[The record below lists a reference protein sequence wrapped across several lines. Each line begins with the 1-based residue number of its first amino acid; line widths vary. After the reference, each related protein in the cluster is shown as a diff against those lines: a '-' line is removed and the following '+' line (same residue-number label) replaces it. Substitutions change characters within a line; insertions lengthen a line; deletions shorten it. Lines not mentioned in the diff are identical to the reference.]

1 MLRKPLYYIG
11 VFLLGSMGGIWAQAF
26 LLPYFASTASF
37 QNWGFVEE
45 WNSRTTI
52 IREIHEVVINRDEAI
67 QRAVERAEKAVVG
80 IKSERGGVVREGS
93 GFIATSDGFILTLAR
108 IVPTGYSVE
117 VYLQDEP
124 EPVEAQI
131 LKRDSDV
138 DLVLLKIERG
148 GLQTASFA
156 QEGDFKLGM
165 SVFLVGK
172 IFESGE
178 IVTIANQ
185 GIVKALSAGLVRTNI
200 FEVSILGGSPLL
212 DLEGRV
218 LGLNTIDKEGKV
230 TALPSM
236 ALREFSGL

>member
-1 MLRKPLYYIG
+1 MSRKILSFMGI
-11 VFLLGSMGGIWAQAF
+11 FLLGSMGGIWAQAF
-26 LLPYFASTASF
+26 LLPYFASTAPF
-37 QNWGFVEE
+37 QDWGFVQE

-52 IREIHEVVINRDEAI
+52 IREIHEVIINRDDAI
-67 QRAVERAEKAVVG
+67 QRGVERAEKAVVG
-80 IKSERGGVVREGS
+80 IKSERSGVVREGS

-108 IVPTGYSVE
+108 IVPVGYSVE
-117 VYLQDEP
+117 VYLRDEP
-124 EPVEAQI
+124 EPIEAQI

-156 QEGDFKLGM
+156 QEGDLKLGM

-185 GIVKALSAGLVRTNI
+185 GIVKALSDGLIRTNI

-218 LGLNTIDKEGKV
+218 LGLSTIDREGKV
-230 TALPSM
+230 TAISSSI
-236 ALREFSGL
+236 LRFFSGL